1 MNNDFLQIRPLDQ
14 ENVSNVLKG
23 KANNVLAPRRAALG
37 DITTNTLVTNKP
49 KEIAKNAFIKPA
61 TKASSKAK

>member
-1 MNNDFLQIRPLDQ
+1 MNNVFLQIRPLDQ

-23 KANNVLAPRRAALG
+23 KANVLAPRRAALG